1 MADKSLLMT
10 FVNTEGKKVGLR
22 IDNIKED
29 LTESE
34 ISQAMDLILTKNI
47 FSSSG
52 GELKIKDSAQIVEK
66 NVSKFDM
73 RQL

>member
-22 IDNIKED
+22 IDNIKEN
-29 LTESE
+29 LTEAE
-34 ISQAMDLILTKNI
+34 ISQAMDLILAKNI
-47 FSSSG
+47 FNSSG